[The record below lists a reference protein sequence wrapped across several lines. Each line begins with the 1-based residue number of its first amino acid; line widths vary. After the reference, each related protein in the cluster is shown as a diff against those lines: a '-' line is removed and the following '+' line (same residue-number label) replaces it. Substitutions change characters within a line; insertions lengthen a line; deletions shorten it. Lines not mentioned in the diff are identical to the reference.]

1 MKIQIIPYPK
11 PFKSVFRRKSG
22 FKRLLLA
29 ESLKTL
35 VFHTDSSSYCHIIN
49 MLFIVCSRNSQT
61 VTDHHQHHDVTIEA
75 ADPSQRG

>member
-1 MKIQIIPYPK
+1 MKIQIISYQK

-22 FKRLLLA
+22 FKRLLLT

-49 MLFIVCSRNSQT
+49 MLFAQET
-61 VTDHHQHHDVTIEA
+61 HKLTDHHQHHDVAIEA
-75 ADPSQRG
+75 TDPSQRG